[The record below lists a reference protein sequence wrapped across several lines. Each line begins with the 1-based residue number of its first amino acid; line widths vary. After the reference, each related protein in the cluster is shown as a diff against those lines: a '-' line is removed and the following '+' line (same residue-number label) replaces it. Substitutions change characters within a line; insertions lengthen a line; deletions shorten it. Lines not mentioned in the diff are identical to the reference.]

1 MFKNIVLITVLFL
14 FSVSIQAQETKP
26 KSADIIMKI
35 AMKQSKASH
44 KNIMVMFHASWCS
57 WCKRLDK
64 AMQSPELKQIFE
76 ENFVITHLDVLERK
90 GKIDSLENAG
100 GQDLMKTYG
109 GEKAGLP
116 FCVIVDKSGKMIANS
131 NAMPDKSNIGYPG
144 SKEEVD
150 LFVKLLKSGSKKLS
164 KEKAAKITDYFI
176 KNAPKQ
182 AGSASN

>member
-1 MFKNIVLITVLFL
+1 MLRNIIVIVLL
-14 FSVSIQAQETKP
+14 SVMLLPLNAQGTKP
-26 KSADIIMKI
+26 KSADIIMKL
-35 AMKQSKASH
+35 AMKESKASH

-131 NAMPDKSNIGYPG
+131 NAMPEKSNIGYPG